1 MLQAERE
8 PEAVTVAESAEQAV
22 VVRAAEGLSMEAIL
36 ERLSKVVDSLERG
49 DMALEESLRMFE
61 EGVKLTREGQRRLDS
76 AEKRIE
82 MLLLPDVPGGEASLQ
97 PMPVGQA
104 PRS

>member
-1 MLQAERE
+1 M
-8 PEAVTVAESAEQAV
+8 AESAEQGTQKP
-22 VVRAAEGLSMEAIL
+22 EGLSMESIL
-36 ERLSKVVDSLERG
+36 ERLTRVVETLEKG
-49 DMALEESLRMFE
+49 DLALEESLRMYE

-82 MLLLPDVPGGEASLQ
+82 MLLLPDAPGGEATLQ
-97 PMPVGQA
+97 PFTPGAA